1 MCEFKTLCMNHI
13 FHIILF
19 IIIFFLMNIMLLTQ
33 KEMITNAFAQH
44 LVLIYYTFITISPN

>member
-1 MCEFKTLCMNHI
+1 
-13 FHIILF
+13 
-19 IIIFFLMNIMLLTQ
+19 MNIMLLTQ